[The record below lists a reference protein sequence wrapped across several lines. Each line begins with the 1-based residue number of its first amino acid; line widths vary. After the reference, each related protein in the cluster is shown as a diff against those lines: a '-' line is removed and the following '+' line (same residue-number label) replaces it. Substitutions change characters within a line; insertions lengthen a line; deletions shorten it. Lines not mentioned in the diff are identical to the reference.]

1 MIGILIYH
9 LRLSLDKQ
17 GTFSFLQLNK
27 EKIVVIT
34 LNTSKYNNLSVIF
47 YMPCFYYV
55 NTSL

>member
-27 EKIVVIT
+27 EKIVIIT
-34 LNTSKYNNLSVIF
+34 LNTSKYNNLSV
-47 YMPCFYYV
+47 V
-55 NTSL
+55 S